1 MLGRQVIWN
10 PLLKASTQLWRN
22 RKFFLLNSG
31 KKNISELKENNA
43 KWVQGNENSSKLR
56 RSVVSDCF
64 SYSGVYR

>member
-31 KKNISELKENNA
+31 KKNISELKEIILN
-43 KWVQGNENSSKLR
+43 GSSGMKILL
-56 RSVVSDCF
+56 
-64 SYSGVYR
+64 SYEEVW